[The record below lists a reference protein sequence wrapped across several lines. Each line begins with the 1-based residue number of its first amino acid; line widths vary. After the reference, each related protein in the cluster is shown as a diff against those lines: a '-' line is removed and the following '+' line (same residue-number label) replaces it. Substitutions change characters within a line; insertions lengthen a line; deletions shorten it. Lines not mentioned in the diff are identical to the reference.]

1 VSDIFLIQYKMATFN
16 PSNGSVSGTGS
27 DGYGFTWTP
36 PFTSQAQID
45 SYMQALQSV
54 SSLRKGGIISIPD
67 LPRSATISAV
77 SAGSQLPAVQV
88 YNIANPPIF
97 AIVYTDSNGASRF
110 SYNNDSNNNITLVQ
124 GGSQIYPLAP
134 HVDPRGLPMPILVQ
148 SPSAGNTSVDTVKQT
163 YATSSTQQSS
173 GGGILGFIC
182 WCLSCM
188 SSIGFVCL
196 IGFIVYMALKKQ
208 P

>member
-1 VSDIFLIQYKMATFN
+1 MSTFN

-45 SYMQALQSV
+45 SYMQALQGV
-54 SSLRKGGIISIPD
+54 SSLRKGGIINTGNFPE
-67 LPRSATISAV
+67 SATLSAV
-77 SAGSQLPAVQV
+77 ATSTELPAVQV
-88 YNIANPPIF
+88 YKMDTNPPIF
-97 AIVYTDSNGASRF
+97 AIVYTDSNGASSF
-110 SYNNDSNNNITLVQ
+110 SYKNDPNNRIRLVQ
-124 GGSQIYPLAP
+124 NGSRIDPLISGASP
-134 HVDPRGLPMPILVQ
+134 TSGSPIRT
-148 SPSAGNTSVDTVKQT
+148 TSVEQPVIATSADTMKQT
-163 YATSSTQQSS
+163 YATSSTQESS

-188 SSIGFVCL
+188 SSIGFISL

>member
-1 VSDIFLIQYKMATFN
+1 MSTFN

-45 SYMQALQSV
+45 GYMQALESV
-54 SSLRKGGIISIPD
+54 SSLRKKGIINIPGN
-67 LPRSATISAV
+67 LNGTLSAV
-77 SAGSQLPAVQV
+77 ATGNDLPAVQV
-88 YNIANPPIF
+88 YNIPSLPLF
-97 AIVYTDSNGASRF
+97 AIVYTDSNGASSF
-110 SYNNDSNNNITLVQ
+110 SYKNDPNNRIALIQ
-124 GGSQIYPLAP
+124 GGSRIDPLVSGASP
-134 HVDPRGLPMPILVQ
+134 TSGSPITTGTVQ
-148 SPSAGNTSVDTVKQT
+148 QT
-163 YATSSTQQSS
+163 YATSSTQESS

-188 SSIGFVCL
+188 SSIGFVCF
-196 IGFIVYMALKKQ
+196 IGFLVYMALKKQ

>member
-1 VSDIFLIQYKMATFN
+1 MSTFN

-45 SYMQALQSV
+45 SYMQALESV
-54 SSLRKGGIISIPD
+54 SSLRKRGIINIPGN
-67 LPRSATISAV
+67 LNGTLSAV
-77 SAGSQLPAVQV
+77 ATGNELPAVQV

-97 AIVYTDSNGASRF
+97 AVVYTDSNGASRF
-110 SYNNDSNNNITLVQ
+110 SYNNDSTDSIRLIQ
-124 GGSQIYPLAP
+124 GGSRIDPLVSGASP
-134 HVDPRGLPMPILVQ
+134 PSGSPITT
-148 SPSAGNTSVDTVKQT
+148 GTVNQT
-163 YATSSTQQSS
+163 YATSSTQESS

-188 SSIGFVCL
+188 SSIGFISL
-196 IGFIVYMALKKQ
+196 IGFLVYMALKKQ

>member
-1 VSDIFLIQYKMATFN
+1 MATFN
-16 PSNGSVSGTGS
+16 PSNGLVDLGNAI
-27 DGYGFTWTP
+27 TWAP

-45 SYMQALQSV
+45 SYMQALESV
-54 SSLRKGGIISIPD
+54 SSLRKRGIISISN
-67 LPRSATISAV
+67 LPRNATISAV
-77 SAGSQLPAVQV
+77 ATGNELPAVQV

-97 AIVYTDSNGASRF
+97 AVVYTDSNGASRF

-134 HVDPRGLPMPILVQ
+134 VVDPRGLPVLIQ
-148 SPSAGNTSVDTVKQT
+148 SPSAGKTSVDT
-163 YATSSTQQSS
+163 YATSSTQESS

-188 SSIGFVCL
+188 SSLGFISL
-196 IGFIVYMALKKQ
+196 IGFIVYMALKK

>member
-1 VSDIFLIQYKMATFN
+1 MSTFN

-45 SYMQALQSV
+45 SYIQALGSI
-54 SSLRKGGIISIPD
+54 SSLKKAGIMNISGSGNLAP
-67 LPRSATISAV
+67 SATISAV
-77 SAGSQLPAVQV
+77 STSNELPAVQV

-97 AIVYTDSNGASRF
+97 AVVYTDSNGASNF
-110 SYNNDSNNNITLVQ
+110 SYKNDPSNRIRLVQ
-124 GGSQIYPLAP
+124 GGSRIDPLVSGA
-134 HVDPRGLPMPILVQ
+134 
-148 SPSAGNTSVDTVKQT
+148 SPSPASGSPITTGTVDTVKQT
-163 YATSSTQQSS
+163 YATSSTQESS
-173 GGGILGFIC
+173 GGGILGAIC

-188 SSIGFVCL
+188 SSIGFVCF

>member
-1 VSDIFLIQYKMATFN
+1 MSTFN

-27 DGYGFTWTP
+27 DGYGFTWAP

-45 SYMQALQSV
+45 SYMQALESV
-54 SSLRKGGIISIPD
+54 SSLRKKGIINIPGN
-67 LPRSATISAV
+67 LNATLSAV
-77 SAGSQLPAVQV
+77 ATGSELPAVQV
-88 YNIANPPIF
+88 YNIPSLPLF
-97 AIVYTDSNGASRF
+97 AIVYTDSNGASSF
-110 SYNNDSNNNITLVQ
+110 SYKNDPNNRIRLVQ
-124 GGSQIYPLAP
+124 NGSRIDPLVSGASP
-134 HVDPRGLPMPILVQ
+134 TSGSPITTGTVQ
-148 SPSAGNTSVDTVKQT
+148 QTSANQT
-163 YATSSTQQSS
+163 YATTSTQESS

-188 SSIGFVCL
+188 SSIGFISL